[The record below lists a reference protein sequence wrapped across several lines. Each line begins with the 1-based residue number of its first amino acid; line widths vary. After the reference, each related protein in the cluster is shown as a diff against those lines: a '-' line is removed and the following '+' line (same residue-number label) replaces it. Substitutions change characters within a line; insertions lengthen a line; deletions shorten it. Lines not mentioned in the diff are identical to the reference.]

1 MSFMLRCLAVL
12 LLSAVSCQLALARGE
27 TLGIPITI
35 EPRHLDRGV
44 EQALG
49 IDTDGR
55 GVLAESTCNQVE
67 LSDPRTQPA
76 SQALEVELTL
86 TAHTGIELLG
96 GCRGPKP
103 WQGRMIVLLEPAV
116 DISGLAVKFTPTDA
130 RLVRADGKEGL
141 FTKPV
146 WALAQSLILPQL
158 GLVRVDLAASL
169 ATIDSLISEL
179 LDPAGAT
186 SPLVERTHIREL
198 AVVPEGLR
206 ATLSFAVPPRSAPPA
221 EEPPLEPAELD
232 AWATLEDEFDGFL
245 TTVIASLAE
254 ATESP
259 DLRQELLGV
268 LLDTRYAIALALAEN
283 QPGQD
288 PVRVLFID
296 AWDRLRP
303 HLSALDTSDLAP
315 FDEDFRLAGF
325 IAGGDALRA
334 LDALGPEYGVEITRD
349 GLRRLAR
356 MLLAEDAPASFTPLP
371 LDVDAR
377 LRRLFRLDGAPGTAR
392 PLPGAALLVRWLIPA
407 AHAGTAPAIA
417 YRVPRPGELQ
427 TYLEQVAALLE
438 FQSRHQLA
446 NDSRIPE
453 RLGKRFSPLVQ
464 ATAWKE
470 SCWRQYVGSPKQP
483 RVLKSPIGALGIM
496 QINGRVWRGLYDL
509 DLLADDIGYNIAAG
523 IEILEHY
530 LVDYALRRG
539 EHRQPGGDDNL
550 LRATY
555 AAYNGGPGQLAR
567 YRRSETP
574 TRLQAI
580 DNLFWDHYQRL
591 RDDGWPE
598 VSSCYPTV
606 S

>member
-1 MSFMLRCLAVL
+1 MSFMRCCLGVL
-12 LLSAVSCQLALARGE
+12 LLSALPFHLALARSE

-35 EPRHLDRGV
+35 EPRYLDQGV
-44 EQALG
+44 GQALG
-49 IDTDGR
+49 MASGGR
-55 GVLAESTCNQVE
+55 VVLAESPCNQVE
-67 LSDPRTQPA
+67 LSAPRTRPA
-76 SQALEVELTL
+76 GQVLEVELTL
-86 TAHTGIELLG
+86 TAYTGIELMG
-96 GCRGPKP
+96 ACRGPKP
-103 WQGRMIVLLEPAV
+103 WLGRMIVLLEPAV
-116 DISGLAVKFTPTDA
+116 DVSGLAVKFTPTDA
-130 RLVRADGKEGL
+130 RLIRADGKEGL

-146 WALAQSLILPQL
+146 WALTQSLILPRL
-158 GLVRVDLAASL
+158 GLVRVDLAAPL
-169 ATIDSLISEL
+169 AAIDSLISEL
-179 LDPAGAT
+179 FDPAGAA
-186 SPLVERTHIREL
+186 SPLIERTRIREL
-198 AVVPEGLR
+198 AVVAEGLR
-206 ATLSFAVPPRSAPPA
+206 ATLGFAVAPRGAPPDA
-221 EEPPLEPAELD
+221 EPPLDPAELD
-232 AWATLEDEFDGFL
+232 AWATLEDELDGFL
-245 TTVIASLAE
+245 TTVIATLAE

-268 LLDTRYAIALALAEN
+268 LLDTRYAIALALAGN

-288 PVRVLFID
+288 PVRALFID

-303 HLSALDTSDLAP
+303 HVGALDTSDLPP
-315 FDEDFRLAGF
+315 FDDDFRLAGF

-371 LDVDAR
+371 LEVDER
-377 LRRLFRLDGAPGTAR
+377 LRRLFRLDESPGTAR
-392 PLPGAALLVRWLIPA
+392 PIPGAALLVRWLIPA

-417 YRVPRPGELQ
+417 HQVPRPGQLQ
-427 TYLEQVAALLE
+427 VYLEQVAALLE
-438 FQSRHQLA
+438 FQSRHRLA
-446 NDSRIPE
+446 NGSRIPE
-453 RLGKRFSPLVQ
+453 RLRARFGPLVL

-470 SCWRQYVGSPKQP
+470 SCWRQYVGSPQQP

-567 YRRSETP
+567 YRRTDTP

>member
-1 MSFMLRCLAVL
+1 MSFLRCCLGVL
-12 LLSAVSCQLALARGE
+12 LLSALPCHWALARGE

-35 EPRHLDRGV
+35 EPRYLDQGV

-49 IDTDGR
+49 MGSDGR
-55 GVLAESTCNQVE
+55 VVLAESPCNQVE
-67 LSDPRTQPA
+67 LSAPRTRPA
-76 SQALEVELTL
+76 GQVLEVELAL
-86 TAHTGIELLG
+86 TAHTGIELMG
-96 GCRGPKP
+96 VCRGPKP
-103 WQGRMIVLLEPAV
+103 WQGRMIVLLEPLV
-116 DISGLAVKFTPTDA
+116 DTSGLAVKFTPTDA
-130 RLVRADGKEGL
+130 RLIRADGKEGL

-146 WALAQSLILPQL
+146 WALTQSLILPQL

-169 ATIDSLISEL
+169 AAIDSLISEL
-179 LDPAGAT
+179 LGPPGAA
-186 SPLVERTHIREL
+186 SPLVERTHIRDL
-198 AVVPEGLR
+198 AVGPEGLR
-206 ATLSFAVPPRSAPPA
+206 AILSFAVTPRSAPPA

-232 AWATLEDEFDGFL
+232 AWATLEDELDGFL
-245 TTVIASLAE
+245 TTVIATLAA

-268 LLDTRYAIALALAEN
+268 LLDTRYAIAQALAEN

-288 PVRVLFID
+288 PVRALFID

-303 HLSALDTSDLAP
+303 HLSALDTSALPP
-315 FDEDFRLAGF
+315 FDDDFRLAGF

-371 LDVDAR
+371 LEVDER
-377 LRRLFRLDGAPGTAR
+377 LRHLFRLDGAPGTAR
-392 PLPGAALLVRWLIPA
+392 PIPGAALLVRWLIPA

-417 YRVPRPGELQ
+417 YRVPHPGQLQ
-427 TYLEQVAALLE
+427 DYLEQVAALLE
-438 FQSRHQLA
+438 FQSRDRLA
-446 NDSRIPE
+446 NGSRVPE
-453 RLGKRFSPLVQ
+453 RLRERFGALVQ

-509 DLLADDIGYNIAAG
+509 DRLADDIGYNIAAG

-567 YRRSETP
+567 YRRPDTP

-591 RDDGWPE
+591 RADGWPE
-598 VSSCYPTV
+598 VSSCYPAV